1 MFGETAVIHC
11 ACNSLYALC
20 WVQIKQKFYWGE
32 SDLDH
37 ILVEG
42 DCLYKSLGT
51 LDMLS
56 ADQLSGFAKMFI
68 HNIPVR
74 YVRLETQLATLTFG
88 DSFLRDVFRE
98 NANNASTNLS
108 LLFMEG
114 FTTAIISS
122 GKLLFI

>member
-1 MFGETAVIHC
+1 MQGSFHQGNRELFGETAGIQC
-11 ACNSLYALC
+11 ACNFLYALC
-20 WVQIKQKFYWGE
+20 WIQIKQIFHWGK

-37 ILVEG
+37 ILAEG

-56 ADQLSGFAKMFI
+56 AGQVPGFLKMFN

-74 YVRLETQLATLTFG
+74 YVRLETQLATLTLG

-98 NANNASTNLS
+98 NVNNTSTTLS
-108 LLFMEG
+108 LLLW
-114 FTTAIISS
+114 
-122 GKLLFI
+122 KVLQL